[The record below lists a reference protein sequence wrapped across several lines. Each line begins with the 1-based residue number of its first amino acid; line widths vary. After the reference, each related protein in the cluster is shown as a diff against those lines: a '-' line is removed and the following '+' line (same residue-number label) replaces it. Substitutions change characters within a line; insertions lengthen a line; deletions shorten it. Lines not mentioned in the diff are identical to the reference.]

1 MNIAIDGPAG
11 AGKSSIAKLVA
22 ERLSFIYIYTGA
34 MYRTMALYFMNRGIN
49 TKDQMLVES
58 RCEEIDI
65 RIHYENGEQQI
76 FLNGDNV
83 SVKIREEQVGNEASV
98 VASYGKVR
106 EKLVALQRSMAA
118 SSDVIMDGRDIGTVV
133 LPDADVKIYLTAS
146 SAVRAER
153 RYKELTEKGAVCDLK
168 KIEED
173 IKIRD
178 YQDMNREISPL
189 KQAEDAVLVDS
200 SDMTIDQVIEEIIS
214 IVEKKRSNG

>member
-22 ERLSFIYIYTGA
+22 ERLSFIYIDTGA

-76 FLNGDNV
+76 FFNGENV
-83 SVKIREEQVGNEASV
+83 SVEIREEQVGNEASV